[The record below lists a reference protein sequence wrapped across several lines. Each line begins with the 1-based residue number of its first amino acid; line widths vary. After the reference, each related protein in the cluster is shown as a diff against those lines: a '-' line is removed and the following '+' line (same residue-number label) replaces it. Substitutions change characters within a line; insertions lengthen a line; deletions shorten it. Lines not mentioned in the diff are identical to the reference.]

1 MSKQKNGDVKLL
13 CTNRRALF
21 EYTIIDTYEAG
32 IVLYGSEVKSLR
44 SGHGNLLDSYASV
57 DKRRVLLWNFNISV
71 YKNTPED
78 KKHDPSRAKLLLLH
92 SHQISKLRGLVT
104 KSGLTIIPTKAYI
117 NKAGFVKIEICV
129 ARGKKLHDKRRDLKE
144 KDLAREKR
152 RDHDYYASM

>member
-1 MSKQKNGDVKLL
+1 MSKQKNGDIKLL
-13 CTNRRALF
+13 CSNRRASF

-44 SGHGNLLDSYASV
+44 NGHGNLLDSYVSV
-57 DKRRVLLWNFNISV
+57 DKKNAVLWNFNISI
-71 YKNTPED
+71 YKNTPDD
-78 KKHDPSRAKLLLLH
+78 KKHDPSRTKLLLLH

-104 KSGLTIIPTKAYI
+104 KSGLTIIPTKVYI
-117 NKAGFVKIEICV
+117 NKTGFIKVEIGL

-152 RDHDYYASM
+152 RNRDHFHE